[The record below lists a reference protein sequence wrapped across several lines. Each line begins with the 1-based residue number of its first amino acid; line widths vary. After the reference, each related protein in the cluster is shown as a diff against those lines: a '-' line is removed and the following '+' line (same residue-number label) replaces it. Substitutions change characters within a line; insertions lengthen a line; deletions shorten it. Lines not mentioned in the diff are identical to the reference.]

1 MNKKLLGAV
10 LALAVI
16 IAVAAV
22 APTLAHNPSTPPAPG
37 TEYVYVR
44 PAATVVLNL
53 PTGGICNKTNIRF
66 SVMDTSAHSTKGA
79 EDYLDVRVWVPSKN
93 SFIAVAIIDDNPVA
107 VDSLKKMLKGIP
119 NVQPILVADSD
130 LEVWSEGN
138 TFIANLT
145 RSVDIKIGD
154 PAPQV
159 YKDLNFTLP
168 PLTLK
173 FVKTGEVF
181 EKTESTTSYPSG
193 WKNTVTQ
200 WNAPAWAGV
209 TIPAWTGSIVIP
221 TTGVLHVKMNM
232 VATPPPAP

>member
-1 MNKKLLGAV
+1 MNKKLLGTV

-37 TEYVYVR
+37 TEYVYAR
-44 PAATVVLNL
+44 PAATVFLNL
-53 PTGGICNKTNIRF
+53 PTGGVCNKTNIRF
-66 SVMDTSAHSTKGA
+66 SVMDISAHSTKGA
-79 EDYLDVRVWVPSKN
+79 EDYLDIRVWVPSKN
-93 SFIAVAIIDDNPVA
+93 SFIPVAIIDDNPVTI
-107 VDSLKKMLKGIP
+107 DSLKKMLKGIP
-119 NVQPILVADSD
+119 TVQPILVADSD
-130 LEVWSEGN
+130 IEVWSEGN

-145 RSVDIKIGD
+145 KSVDIKIGD

-168 PLTLK
+168 PFTLK
-173 FVKTGEVF
+173 FVKTGAIF
-181 EKTESTTSYPSG
+181 EKTESTTTYPSG

-209 TIPAWTGSIVIP
+209 TIPAWAGSIVIP
-221 TTGVLHVKMNM
+221 TAGVLHVKLNM
-232 VATPPPAP
+232 VASPPPAP